1 MRHHRQGYLWFT
13 LGMTTHFDR
22 FPKPLL
28 LTRDEACRVLGV
40 KLSHYKD
47 LVGRGEIREIA
58 IGLRGKRLPLSE
70 AERFV
75 AERLGK
81 PEAGAA

>member
-1 MRHHRQGYLWFT
+1 MRT
-13 LGMTTHFDR
+13 DVDR
-22 FPKPLL
+22 FTKPLL

-58 IGLRGKRLPLSE
+58 IGLRGKRLPFSE

-75 AERLGK
+75 KERLSE
-81 PEAGAA
+81 PEPQA

>member
-1 MRHHRQGYLWFT
+1 
-13 LGMTTHFDR
+13 MTTDVDR
-22 FPKPLL
+22 SSRPLL

-47 LVGRGEIREIA
+47 LVAKGKIREIA
-58 IGLRGKRLPLSE
+58 IGLRGKRLPFSE

-75 AERLGK
+75 SERLAR
-81 PEAGAA
+81 EGAA